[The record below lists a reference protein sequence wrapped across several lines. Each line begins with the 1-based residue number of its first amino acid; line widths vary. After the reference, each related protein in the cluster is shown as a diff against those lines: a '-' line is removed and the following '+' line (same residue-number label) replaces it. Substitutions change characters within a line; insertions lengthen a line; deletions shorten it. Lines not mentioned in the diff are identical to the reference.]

1 MGYTYEYPRP
11 AVTVDAIIIARKY
24 DDFQVL
30 LIRRKNDPYKG
41 YWALPGGFVDGQETL
56 KQACKRELQEE
67 TGLTGVPLKQFHT
80 FGKLGRDPRGH
91 TVSVVYYSVVNEC
104 YNLKGADDAEEA
116 RWFPLN
122 DLPDMSFDH
131 EDILKKFSGKLRAL
145 KIV

>member
-11 AVTVDAIIIARKY
+11 ALTVDAIIVAKRY

-30 LIRRKNDPYKG
+30 LIRRKNDPFKG
-41 YWALPGGFVDGQETL
+41 YWALPGGFVDAQESL

-80 FGKLGRDPRGH
+80 FGKPGRDPRGH

-104 YNLKGADDAEEA
+104 YKLQGGDDAEEA
-116 RWFPLN
+116 RWFPLK

-131 EDILKKFSGKLRAL
+131 EEILKKFNSKLRFL
-145 KIV
+145 KII